1 MLQVCI
7 RRPAEVEEA
16 RGVAISGWRFI
27 GLFVCCVLLSA
38 LVVVIAA
45 AVATPPHWI

>member
-1 MLQVCI
+1 MSC
-7 RRPAEVEEA
+7 
-16 RGVAISGWRFI
+16 WRSI

-45 AVATPPHWI
+45 AVATLPHWI